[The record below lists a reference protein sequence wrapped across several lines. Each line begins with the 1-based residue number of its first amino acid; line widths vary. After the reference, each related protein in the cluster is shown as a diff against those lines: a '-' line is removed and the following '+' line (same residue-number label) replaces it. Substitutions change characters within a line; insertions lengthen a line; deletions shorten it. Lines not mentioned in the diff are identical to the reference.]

1 MDELR
6 IMHLIAEAIH
16 MMADQIAENQEDEN
30 QAHEQPL
37 NVASPPPS
45 QLDPVHLEI
54 TVDRA
59 VEDLRALLLW
69 FVENT
74 RWTPQATVKQII
86 AACDRG
92 PVELIARV

>member
-16 MMADQIAENQEDEN
+16 TMAEQIAEEQLDEK
-30 QAHEQPL
+30 PL
-37 NVASPPPS
+37 TIASPPPS
-45 QLDPVHLEI
+45 QFDPRYHEI
-54 TVDRA
+54 TLDRA

-74 RWTPQATVKQII
+74 HWTRRTTVEQII

-92 PVELIARV
+92 TADLIAKV